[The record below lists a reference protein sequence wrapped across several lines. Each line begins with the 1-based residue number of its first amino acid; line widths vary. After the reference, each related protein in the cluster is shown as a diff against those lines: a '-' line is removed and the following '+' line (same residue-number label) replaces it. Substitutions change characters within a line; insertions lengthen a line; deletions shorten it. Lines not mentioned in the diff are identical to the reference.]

1 MQEKKI
7 SVCILV
13 TNIDAPTGGVQQ
25 NTRVL
30 LKELNKREI
39 KTYVCARNYHNLAR
53 NEIID
58 GTFFRRSPVMGGS
71 MVINSLLYLIDTFFW
86 LIKNRKKYDVIHS
99 QQMYAP
105 AMIAALVSFFIKKPV
120 VVRVTAS
127 GDLGEVKEIKQMPLA
142 GLRVKLLRRIDRFI
156 TLTGQMKSE
165 IETLGIDSKKI
176 RVINN
181 ATEIPAEASYN
192 SQIRDDFRRKLK
204 LEYKKIVVFTGRLS
218 EEKGLDTLIKAWK
231 TIKEKQLSAHLL
243 LLGEGGAYRNVEQQM
258 RDLTA
263 SLDLGDCVHFL
274 GHIPNAKDYILAS
287 DIFVLPSRTEGMSN
301 SLVEAF
307 ACGAAVAATD
317 IPANREICIDGENSL
332 LFKVDDTEA
341 LSQKLIK
348 LLENRALA
356 KTLGEQA
363 RKLAENKLSIGVM
376 INNYLNLYR
385 ETLNSKR

>member
-30 LKELNKREI
+30 LKELNKRGI
-39 KTYVCARNYHNLAR
+39 KTYVCARNYHNALR
-53 NEIID
+53 KEVID
-58 GTFFRRSPVMGGS
+58 GTFFRRSPVMGSS
-71 MVINSLLYLIDTFFW
+71 MVINSLLYLTDTFFW
-86 LIKNRKKYDVIHS
+86 LIKNRKNYDVIHC

-105 AMIAALVSFFIKKPV
+105 AMIGALVSFFIKKPI

-127 GDLGEVKEIKQMPLA
+127 GELGEVKQIRQMPLA
-142 GLRVKLLRRIDRFI
+142 NLRVKLLRRIDRFI
-156 TLTGQMKSE
+156 TLTGAMKNE

-176 RVINN
+176 KVIPN

-192 SQIRDDFRRKLK
+192 FRVRDKFRRKLN

-218 EEKGLDTLIKAWK
+218 EEKGLDTLIKVWK
-231 TIKEKQLSAHLL
+231 TIKEKQMSAHLL
-243 LLGEGGAYRNVEQQM
+243 LLGEGGAYRNVEPQL
-258 RDLTA
+258 RNLTA
-263 SLDLGDCVHFL
+263 TLDLSDCVHFL
-274 GHIPNAKDYILAS
+274 GHVSNAKDYILAS

-307 ACGAAVAATD
+307 ACGTAIIATD
-317 IPANREICIDGENSL
+317 IPANREICVEGENSL
-332 LFKVDDTEA
+332 LFKVDDTNA
-341 LSQKLIK
+341 LSQILIK
-348 LLENRALA
+348 LFDDQALA

-363 RKLAENKLSIGVM
+363 RKLAESKLSIDVM
-376 INNYLNLYR
+376 INNYLSIY
-385 ETLNSKR
+385 EEAHNSKR